1 MSSSAT
7 TMQVKV
13 RWSVSLAAESS
24 RLELAAR
31 LTRPLYSSVALIET
45 FWLFFLTSRSPGS
58 PSPLSWKAER
68 SALVRRLPH
77 MALASSSN
85 KSTQCFAAHPL
96 FMQCHM
102 EGQMHGLMHGI
113 CTQTGRGSDMISG
126 VSDRL
131 HHFESIDLCCD
142 LHISI

>member
-1 MSSSAT
+1 MSASAT

-24 RLELAAR
+24 RLEFAAIP
-31 LTRPLYSSVALIET
+31 TRPLYSSVALIET
-45 FWLFFLTSRSPGS
+45 FWFFFLTSRSPGS
-58 PSPLSWKAER
+58 PSPLFWRAEHLLHVCHIWHWLPVKIKAHTVVLC
-68 SALVRRLPH
+68 STPFVHAVSYGGTD
-77 MALASSSN
+77 AWSN
-85 KSTQCFAAHPL
+85 AC
-96 FMQCHM
+96 
-102 EGQMHGLMHGI
+102 LMH
-113 CTQTGRGSDMISG
+113 SDRAWFKHDKW